1 MCAADSGLDRPQNPS
16 LPRLSAPLCCTGAF
30 PEIQVAQYPLEMGK
44 SDQKSS
50 TKTLATTVGADGNI
64 NFDAIVKQGRNK
76 DKHIASSHNAMV
88 PKLDKLKD
96 DVSLLL
102 VHREQ
107 DLLLPS
113 HHTAYTC
120 SLSVLMLVCL
130 TGMLFIRVRR
140 PCQHLLISH
149 PTHVVVALLQSMIRR
164 RRGENSQNG
173 PGVTMTLRTGC
184 AAGAA

>member
-1 MCAADSGLDRPQNPS
+1 MHLTS
-16 LPRLSAPLCCTGAF
+16 PLCHTGAF

-96 DVSLLL
+96 NVSLLS
-102 VHREQ
+102 
-107 DLLLPS
+107 S
-113 HHTAYTC
+113 HHIFLQA
-120 SLSVLMLVCL
+120 LS
-130 TGMLFIRVRR
+130 F
-140 PCQHLLISH
+140 PC
-149 PTHVVVALLQSMIRR
+149 RF
-164 RRGENSQNG
+164 
-173 PGVTMTLRTGC
+173 
-184 AAGAA
+184 